1 MRNTTLSRRS
11 LLGATAGLAAISVA
25 GPVRPARAAEIT
37 LKWGHPM
44 PLQHPVNLRA
54 MEAVEKIRQQT
65 GGRVDIQVFPDNQL
79 GGDSDMTN
87 QVRNGAIHFYTA
99 AGVVIG
105 PLVPAIGIINMA
117 FAFKDYD
124 QVWKAMDGEVG
135 AAIRVAFEKVNLYTF
150 GRMWD
155 NGFRQITSAPKPIK
169 TPEDLR
175 GFKIRVPNSPILISL
190 FKSLQASPTSMN
202 VNEVYAALQTRVV
215 DGQENPLTV
224 TATRNFN
231 EVQKYC
237 AVTNHSWDG
246 FVQVANMAG
255 WKKLPADIQEII
267 TRNFDAAAVAQR
279 DDTKALNESLR
290 AQLESKGMVFN
301 VPEMDPFR
309 ADLKKSGFYQEWQKK
324 YPPELW
330 AKLEQY
336 VGNLS
341 G

>member
-1 MRNTTLSRRS
+1 MLTRRS
-11 LLGATAGLAAISVA
+11 ILKSSVGVAAGVAIGGRVGTAHAADFK
-25 GPVRPARAAEIT
+25 

-54 MEAVEKIRQQT
+54 MEAVERIQQQT
-65 GGRVDIQVFPDNQL
+65 GGRVEIQLFPDNQL
-79 GGDSDMTN
+79 GGDSDMTT
-87 QVRNGAIHFYTA
+87 QVRNGAIHLYTA

-105 PLVPAIGIINMA
+105 PLVPTLGIMNMA
-117 FAFKDYD
+117 FAFNDYD

-135 AAIRVAFEKVNLYTF
+135 AEFRTAFEKVNLHAF

-155 NGFRQITSAPKPIK
+155 NGFRQITSGPKPINS
-169 TPEDLR
+169 PDDLK

-246 FVQVANMAG
+246 FVQVANMAA
-255 WKKLPADIQEII
+255 WKKLPADLQEIV
-267 TRNFDAAAVAQR
+267 TRNLDQAAVDQR
-279 DDTKALNESLR
+279 GDIKKMNDSLR
-290 AQLESKGMVFN
+290 AELEAKGMTFN
-301 VPEMDPFR
+301 NPEMDPFR
-309 ADLKKSGFYQEWQKK
+309 TALKQSGFYEEWRKK
-324 YPPELW
+324 YPPALW
-330 AKLEQY
+330 AKLEKY
-336 VGNLS
+336 VGAL
-341 G
+341 